1 MDLINFFFRLI
12 EKFSTLSF
20 VFGIEGIWNRWNIND
35 QIWNKY
41 KIIRK

>member
-35 QIWNKY
+35 QIRTNIK
-41 KIIRK
+41 

>member
-12 EKFSTLSF
+12 EKFSTLDALSF

-35 QIWNKY
+35 QIRTNIK
-41 KIIRK
+41 